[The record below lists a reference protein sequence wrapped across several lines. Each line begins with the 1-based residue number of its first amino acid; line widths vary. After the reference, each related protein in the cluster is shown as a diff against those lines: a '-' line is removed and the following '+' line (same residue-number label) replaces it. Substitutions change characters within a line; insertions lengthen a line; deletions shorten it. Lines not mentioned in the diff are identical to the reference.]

1 MLEPPTA
8 PALNRE
14 RLYEQVADYIEGLV
28 EAGELRLGD
37 RLPPERELAETL
49 RVGRGVIREAVKV
62 LHTRGLVTVKPG
74 LGTFV
79 AEVSSDYVAGHL
91 GRYLRMSNQSL
102 HDLTELRQ
110 ILEVEIATLAAQ
122 RADAKDLEQM
132 RAAVAQMDEPG
143 VTVERYIE
151 ADQNFH
157 LALAKSAR
165 NELFPLLLEV
175 VADRLAQLRRV
186 TFKVPGAPRRGQ
198 AYHRIILKAIENRDP
213 QSARQAMRDHMKQ
226 VAEDLK
232 NT

>member
-1 MLEPPTA
+1 MLEPTV

-14 RLYEQVADYIEGLV
+14 RLYEQVADYIERLV
-28 EAGELRLGD
+28 ETGQLRSGD
-37 RLPPERELAETL
+37 RLPPERDLAETL
-49 RVGRGVIREAVKV
+49 HVGRGVIREAVKV

-74 LGTFV
+74 LGTYV
-79 AEVSSDYVAGHL
+79 AEVGSDYIAGHL

-102 HDLTELRQ
+102 CDLTELRQ

-122 RADAKDLEQM
+122 RADAEDLEQM
-132 RAAVAQMDEPG
+132 RAAVAQMDQPG
-143 VTVERYIE
+143 VTVERYID
-151 ADQNFH
+151 ADQSFH
-157 LALAKSAR
+157 LALAKSTG

-175 VADRLAQLRRV
+175 VADRLATLRRM
-186 TFKVPGAPRRGQ
+186 TFQVPGAPRRGQ
-198 AYHRIILKAIENRDP
+198 TYHRIILKAIESRDP